1 MERRKIIGE
10 TLRRKELEV
19 QALEERL
26 RTARI
31 YMQAL
36 RDVVALLDKDDEP
49 GGAAGVKAGSAVAE
63 ARAAILARGGPMHI
77 AAILEAMGKPVDRET
92 RGSLASSLAAYV
104 RRGEIFTR
112 PAPNTFGLRELERP
126 GE

>member
-36 RDVVALLDKDDEP
+36 RDVVALLD
-49 GGAAGVKAGSAVAE
+49 
-63 ARAAILARGGPMHI
+63 
-77 AAILEAMGKPVDRET
+77 
-92 RGSLASSLAAYV
+92 
-104 RRGEIFTR
+104 
-112 PAPNTFGLRELERP
+112 
-126 GE
+126 